1 MRLVLK
7 RVGSIKEA
15 MICIDS
21 VTTLAGP
28 NNSGKTTVAKALD
41 ALLVPM
47 IDLEALMQEKRTQ
60 SLTSC
65 LEDWLNAFFGQ
76 SRHPEALPFL
86 LKRIIDAYAKEQAF
100 TVDSYWLIVQLAMS
114 DLITEQT
121 IPFNQRAEDAVEA
134 INAALRRD
142 DHEYRN
148 FIFAQQRYHHFT
160 DQVSTFTGE
169 GPSSIELVDFCRLS
183 IDRHNTVTS
192 RVGRGEEDVQ
202 SVVYMPASRFFG
214 DDQEWAN
221 PRFYAQL
228 NKPPILSDREV
239 TLETY
244 ESTRR
249 NVQTFNT
256 IVEEI
261 IGGKLVHHAN
271 TWAFVETA
279 HPAEKIR
286 LGNVASGVLSFA
298 YLAKLI
304 ENGILRRNSILI
316 IEEPEMN
323 LHPEWQI
330 LFADLLVQL
339 YKELQ
344 VISLLISHSPYFIR
358 AIECALAQQGIKGAF
373 YLMKRDGASSS
384 CDEVTDDLQAIYRE
398 LYRPFEEM

>member
-1 MRLVLK
+1 MRLALK
-7 RVGSIKEA
+7 RVGNIKEA

-47 IDLEALMQEKRTQ
+47 IDLEALVQEKRAQ
-60 SLTSC
+60 SLASC
-65 LEDWLNAFFGQ
+65 LEDWLNALFGQ
-76 SRHPEALPFL
+76 KRHPEDSPFL
-86 LKRIIDAYAKEQAF
+86 LRKINDAYAKEQTF

-114 DLITEQT
+114 DLIADQS

-134 INAALRRD
+134 INAILRRD
-142 DHEYRN
+142 DQEYRN
-148 FIFAQQRYHHFT
+148 FIFAQQLYHHFQ
-160 DQVSTFTGE
+160 DQVSTFAGE
-169 GPSSIELVDFCRLS
+169 GPSSIELVDICRLS

-192 RVGRGEEDVQ
+192 EVGGGEEGVQ

-214 DDQEWAN
+214 DDQEWVN

-228 NKPPILSDREV
+228 NKRPILSDREV

-256 IVEEI
+256 MVEEI

-271 TWAFVETA
+271 TLAFVETS
-279 HPAEKIR
+279 HPAEKIH

-316 IEEPEMN
+316 IDEPEMN

-330 LFADLLVQL
+330 LFADLLVRL

-358 AIECALAQQGIKGAF
+358 AIECGLAQQEIKGAF

-384 CDEVTDDLQAIYRE
+384 CDEVTDDLQAIYGE
-398 LYRPFEEM
+398 LYRPFEEL

>member
-7 RVGSIKEA
+7 RVGNIKEA

-47 IDLEALMQEKRTQ
+47 IDLEALVHEKRTQ
-60 SLTSC
+60 SLASC
-65 LEDWLNAFFGQ
+65 LEDWLNASFGPA
-76 SRHPEALPFL
+76 RHPEASTFL
-86 LKRIIDAYAKEQAF
+86 LKRIIDAYAKEQSF
-100 TVDSYWLIVQLAMS
+100 TVAASWMMTQLDVS
-114 DLITEQT
+114 GLGIEQK
-121 IPFNQRAEDAVEA
+121 IRSSKRDEEAVAA
-134 INAALRRD
+134 INAAMRRD
-142 DHEYRN
+142 DYEYRN
-148 FIFAQQRYHHFT
+148 FIFTQQLYHHFQ
-160 DQVSTFTGE
+160 DQVSTFAGE
-169 GPSSIELVDFCRLS
+169 GPSSIELVDYCRLS
-183 IDRHNTVTS
+183 IDRHNMVES
-192 RVGRGEEDVQ
+192 QVGRGEEDIQ

-214 DDQEWAN
+214 DDQVWVNA
-221 PRFYAQL
+221 RFYGQL

-256 IVEEI
+256 MVEEI

-271 TWAFVETA
+271 TLAFVETS
-279 HPAEKIR
+279 HPAEKIH

-316 IEEPEMN
+316 IDEPEMN

-330 LFADLLVQL
+330 LFADLLVRL

-358 AIECALAQQGIKGAF
+358 AIECGLAQQEIKGTF

-384 CDEVTDDLQAIYRE
+384 CEEVTDDLQAIYRE
-398 LYRPFEEM
+398 LYRPFEEL